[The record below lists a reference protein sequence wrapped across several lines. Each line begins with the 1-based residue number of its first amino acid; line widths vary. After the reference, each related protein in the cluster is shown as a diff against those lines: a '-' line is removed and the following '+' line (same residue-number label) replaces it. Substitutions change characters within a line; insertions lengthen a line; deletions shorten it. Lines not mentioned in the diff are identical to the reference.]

1 MAIMVLAIIASA
13 TFVNMRKT
21 ITLKIDDREETFVT
35 YKGTVKD
42 VLETMGVE
50 VGPKDKV
57 QPSLEDRVSEGD
69 TISIKRAVSVKLTVG
84 NKQLRDKY
92 SRKYNIRNASSR
104 KEQLKSQ
111 GIEFNEGVDEIS
123 PSLDSQITK
132 NLNIDL
138 VKVEV
143 KEELAKE
150 TIDFDVIVEEDSS
163 LDSGIEE
170 IIQEGVSGEK
180 KLPMK
185 LFIKMARKFQE
196 L

>member
-84 NKQLRDKY
+84 NKQL
-92 SRKYNIRNASSR
+92 
-104 KEQLKSQ
+104 
-111 GIEFNEGVDEIS
+111 EINTAENTIS
-123 PSLDSQITK
+123 EMLAAEKNSL
-132 NLNIDL
+132 NH
-138 VKVEV
+138 KV
-143 KEELAKE
+143 
-150 TIDFDVIVEEDSS
+150 
-163 LDSGIEE
+163 
-170 IIQEGVSGEK
+170 
-180 KLPMK
+180 
-185 LFIKMARKFQE
+185 
-196 L
+196 

>member
-1 MAIMVLAIIASA
+1 MVNSKKYQIADFAKSPKAKILMAIMVLAIIASA

-84 NKQLRDKY
+84 NKQL
-92 SRKYNIRNASSR
+92 
-104 KEQLKSQ
+104 
-111 GIEFNEGVDEIS
+111 EINTAENTIS
-123 PSLDSQITK
+123 EMLAAEKNSL
-132 NLNIDL
+132 NH
-138 VKVEV
+138 KV
-143 KEELAKE
+143 
-150 TIDFDVIVEEDSS
+150 
-163 LDSGIEE
+163 
-170 IIQEGVSGEK
+170 
-180 KLPMK
+180 
-185 LFIKMARKFQE
+185 
-196 L
+196 